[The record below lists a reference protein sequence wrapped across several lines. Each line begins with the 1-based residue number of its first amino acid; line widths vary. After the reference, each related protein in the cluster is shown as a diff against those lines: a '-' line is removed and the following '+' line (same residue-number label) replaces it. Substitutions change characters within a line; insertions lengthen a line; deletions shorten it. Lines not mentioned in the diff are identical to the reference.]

1 MEALLTDPDP
11 QRAQHA
17 MKVMLETAKLDIA
30 TLRAA
35 AEGVD
40 RPETPTLCNAATTM
54 PHGQH
59 RSGSG

>member
-1 MEALLTDPDP
+1 MGALLSDPVPQRTQSAMEA
-11 QRAQHA
+11 
-17 MKVMLETAKLDIA
+17 MLETAKLDIA

-35 AEGVD
+35 VD
-40 RPETPTLCNAATTM
+40 ASGRSETPMLWSAAATM

>member
-35 AEGVD
+35 VD
-40 RPETPTLCNAATTM
+40 ASGRSETPMLWSAAATM